1 MARKKTPS
9 PELRLQKVN
18 KSNLIIQKARYRE
31 PYNMPLK
38 QQKIILY
45 LIATVKPTDDDFRV
59 YDLRIQDFC
68 QFCGIYDSGKNYAD
82 LKTAIKRVADE
93 SFWVEDED
101 GTQKLVRWLDMV
113 HITPGDGTMQLRIHS
128 EMRPYLLHLQR
139 SFTSYELIWVTR
151 FKSKYGIRLYEL
163 LRSYHYDKRKP
174 YTRQF
179 DLEELKQQMGAE
191 GYTRW
196 INFRQKCLE
205 PSLSDIEAYSDMT
218 VKWEP
223 VKEGKRIVGITFTM
237 ATKPTGAKERLR
249 RDTENALGIDPDQ
262 LTFWNILYPADDQ
275 PPGDLQT

>member
-1 MARKKTPS
+1 MSRKKTPY
-9 PELRLQKVN
+9 PELRTQTVN
-18 KSNLIIQKARYRE
+18 KANALIQRARYS
-31 PYNMPLK
+31 MPLS

-45 LIATVKPTDDDFRV
+45 LISTIRPTDDDFRV
-59 YDLRIQDFC
+59 YDLKIQEFC

-82 LKTAIKRVADE
+82 LKAALKKVADQ
-93 SFWVEDED
+93 SFYVEDED

-113 HITPGDGTMQLRIHS
+113 HIRPRDGTMRLRIHS
-128 EMRPYLLHLQR
+128 EMRPYLLHLQQR
-139 SFTSYELIWVTR
+139 FTTYEFLWVMR
-151 FKSKYGIRLYEL
+151 FKSKFSIRLYEL

-249 RDTENALGIDPDQ
+249 RDTEKALGIDPDQ

-275 PPGDLQT
+275 TAGDPQP

>member
-1 MARKKTPS
+1 MARKKTPY
-9 PELRLQKVN
+9 PELRTQTVN
-18 KSNLIIQKARYRE
+18 KANVIIQRARYS
-31 PYNMPLK
+31 MPLS

-45 LIATVKPTDDDFRV
+45 LISTIRPTDDDFRV
-59 YDLRIQDFC
+59 YDLKIQEFC

-82 LKTAIKRVADE
+82 LKAALQKVANQ

-113 HITPGDGTMQLRIHS
+113 HIRPRDGTMRLRIHS
-128 EMRPYLLHLQR
+128 EMRPYLLHLQQH
-139 SFTSYELIWVTR
+139 FTSYQLLWVSR
-151 FKSKYGIRLYEL
+151 FKSKFSIRLYEL
-163 LRSYHYDKRKP
+163 LRSYHYDKRRP

-237 ATKPTGAKERLR
+237 ATKPKDARQRLE
-249 RDTENALGIDPDQ
+249 RDTNKALGIDPDQ

-275 PPGDLQT
+275 PAGDLQT